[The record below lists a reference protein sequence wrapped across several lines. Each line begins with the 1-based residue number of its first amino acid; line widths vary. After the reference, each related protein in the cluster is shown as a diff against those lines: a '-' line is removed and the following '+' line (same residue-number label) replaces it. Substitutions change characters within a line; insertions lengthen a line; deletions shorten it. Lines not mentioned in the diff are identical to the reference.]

1 MSLLN
6 SAFDIVSVDNPV
18 ALAAIAIVL
27 PVDSSIL
34 PSPAFNTNG
43 TPSQAGTI
51 PPGTVVTY
59 NSSGNA
65 ILATTATDVTTAATR
80 ATNMLPTFVVIDGNQ
95 DFSGSFTQKVT
106 CLMGGFTMLTDQYN
120 GTLSTFTPG
129 KWVTFSSGKISV
141 IATQTNQILGVVG
154 PAGFDSVANTVQVI
168 VPQSLI

>member
-18 ALAAIAIVL
+18 AVAALAVVL

-34 PSPAFNTNG
+34 PSPVFSVNG
-43 TPSQAGTI
+43 TPNTAGTI
-51 PPGTVVTY
+51 PPGTIVTM

-65 ILATTATDVTTAATR
+65 VLATTAADVTTAATR
-80 ATNMLPTFVVIDGNQ
+80 ATNLKPIFVVLDGNQ
-95 DFSGSFTQKVT
+95 DYSGAFVQKLT
-106 CLMGGFTMLTDQYN
+106 CLQGGFTMLTDQFN
-120 GTLSTFTPG
+120 GVISTFTPG
-129 KWVTFSSGKISV
+129 TWVTFSAGKISV

-168 VPQSLI
+168 IPQGWQ